1 MTTFSHFLPTVAT
14 QCEKHM
20 KIGLL
25 LYEHCMPA
33 GLLAFNDLVLAS
45 NRLAGKQQFETCLVG
60 TSLKPVQCAN
70 QVVLTANALLQE
82 AQLDVLLVPGM
93 WTESPSQLPVLLT
106 KHAQLLEQIKQL
118 PTHTKVWS
126 YCTGVGLLAAS
137 GRLRRQRATVT
148 WWLANSMQKNYPTVN
163 WQIDSD
169 CVVTTK
175 TATAAGVHGYLLLA
189 QQLIEKALS
198 KTVFQE
204 FIKLMVLPRPVQQHP
219 AFRAFALMEQTDPL
233 LRKLAAIVAQMP
245 AAQITVQ
252 ILAEKLNLTE
262 RTLARKVS
270 TLTEIPVASYA
281 RQLKL
286 HQVSE
291 QLIWSSAPVN
301 SISQE
306 LGFSDE
312 SNLRRQFKQA
322 TGLSPVQYRKKFAR
336 A

>member
-1 MTTFSHFLPTVAT
+1 
-14 QCEKHM
+14 M

-33 GLLAFNDLVLAS
+33 GLLAFNDLLQAS
-45 NRLAGKQQFETCLVG
+45 NRLHGKKLFETCLLG
-60 TSLKPVQCAN
+60 TNLKPVQCAN
-70 QVVLTANALLQE
+70 QVVLTPNALLQDT
-82 AQLDVLLVPGM
+82 QLDVLLVPGM
-93 WTESPSQLPVLLT
+93 WTESPSQLPVLLAHHT
-106 KHAQLLEQIKQL
+106 KLIEQIGQL
-118 PTHTKVWS
+118 PEHTKVWS
-126 YCTGVGLLAAS
+126 YCTGVGLLAES
-137 GRLRRQRATVT
+137 GKLRRQRATVT
-148 WWLANSMQKNYPTVN
+148 WWLANAMQKKYPNVN

-169 CVVTTK
+169 CVVTPK

-189 QQLIEKALS
+189 QQLIERSLS
-198 KTVFQE
+198 KPAFQE

-219 AFRAFALMEQTDPL
+219 AFRSFAFMEQADPL

-245 AAQITVQ
+245 AEQITVQ
-252 ILAEKLNLTE
+252 ALAGKLNLSE

-270 TLTEIPVASYA
+270 ALTEIPVASYA

-291 QLIWSSAPVN
+291 QLIWSGAPVN
-301 SISQE
+301 TISE
-306 LGFSDE
+306 KLGYSDE

-322 TGLSPVQYRKKFAR
+322 TGLSPVQYRKKYAR